1 MAKVVRVKNYRN
13 IVRKAKQKVRVKG
26 KVKIKGYVGGGYGGG
41 CGGGYGGYGAGAFGP
56 FSGTGANAYGA
67 VSKQPFVG
75 PTLQQRLYG
84 WTQASTLVTV
94 NLENSTFRGRVISVD
109 GNGFEVTVTDPL
121 TSVFTPGAIVY
132 VNFNQVNAVSAGNF

>member
-1 MAKVVRVKNYRN
+1 MAKVVRVKNYRS
-13 IVRKAKQKVRVKG
+13 IVRKAKQKARVKG

-41 CGGGYGGYGAGAFGP
+41 YYGGGTFGA

-84 WTQASTLVTV
+84 WTEASTLVTV

-109 GNGFEVTVTDPL
+109 GNGFEVTVTDPC

-132 VNFNQVNAVSAGNF
+132 VNFNQVNAVSAGAF